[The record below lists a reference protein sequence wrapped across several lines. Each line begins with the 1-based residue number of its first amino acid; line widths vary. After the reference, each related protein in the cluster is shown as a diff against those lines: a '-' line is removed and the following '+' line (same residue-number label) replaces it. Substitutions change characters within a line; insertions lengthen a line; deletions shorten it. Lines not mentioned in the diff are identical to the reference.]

1 MDLTK
6 YVNIRTIKRALK
18 DYSLTEKCEVIQH
31 NISLIQEEIE
41 MAIRNENTAL
51 AIWKMSQQSVFEDI
65 LYEYTVQLERVMA

>member
-6 YVNIRTIKRALK
+6 HVSIKKIKRILK
-18 DYSLTEKCEVIQH
+18 DYSLVERCEIMRH